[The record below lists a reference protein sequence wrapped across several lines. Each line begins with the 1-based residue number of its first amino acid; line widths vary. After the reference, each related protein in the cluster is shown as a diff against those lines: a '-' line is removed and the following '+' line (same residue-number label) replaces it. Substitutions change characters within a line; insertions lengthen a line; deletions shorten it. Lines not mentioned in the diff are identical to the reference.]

1 MSDRT
6 ELPQLR
12 GRTLTRWIVA
22 RFAARSRLVPMLLA
36 LPLVVVLMLAYVVP
50 VAIMTGLGFFAT
62 DPTGKV
68 LPVFTLGHFF
78 KFFGDSWY
86 FFVLVRSIRIALF
99 VTALTVV
106 LGYVVAYFLAFYR
119 SRLLELYLVL
129 VVAPILI
136 GNVVRAYGWRFLM
149 GENGVVN
156 VLLTR
161 IGVIDRPISFLYT
174 EHGIIIADSSVLLP
188 IVVMILLGV
197 LSRIDGTY
205 IEAAKSLGAGRWRAF
220 WHITLPLSLPGVAAA
235 SVICF
240 TLALGTFETAVF
252 IGGKRVQMIA
262 PLVYEQ
268 IGVAFNWPFAAAMSL
283 IMLVVSVV
291 GIALNDRLMR
301 RQVR

>member
-6 ELPQLR
+6 ASPPQ
-12 GRTLTRWIVA
+12 GHETTRWIVA
-22 RFAARSRLVPMLLA
+22 RFAARRWLVPALLV
-36 LPLVVVLMLAYVVP
+36 LPLATVLVLAYVVP
-50 VAIMTGLGFFAT
+50 VAIMAGLGFFAT

-68 LPVFTLGHFF
+68 LPELTLGHFF

-86 FFVLVRSIRIALF
+86 FFVLVRSLRIALF
-99 VTALTVV
+99 VTVLTVV
-106 LGYVVAYFLAFYR
+106 LGYVVAYFLAFHR
-119 SRLLELYLVL
+119 SRLFELYLAL

-156 VLLTR
+156 GLLTR
-161 IGVIDRPISFLYT
+161 FGAIDRPIPFLYT

-197 LSRIDGTY
+197 LSRVDGAY
-205 IEAAKSLGAGRWRAF
+205 IEAAKSLGASRWRAF
-220 WHITLPLSLPGVAAA
+220 WHVTLPLSLPGVAAA

-268 IGVAFNWPFAAAMSL
+268 IGVVFNWPFGAAMSL
-283 IMLVVSVV
+283 IILAISVA

-301 RQVR
+301 RHAL

>member
-1 MSDRT
+1 
-6 ELPQLR
+6 
-12 GRTLTRWIVA
+12 VA
-22 RFAARSRLVPMLLA
+22 RFAARPRLAPALLA
-36 LPLVVVLMLAYVVP
+36 LPLVAVLVFAYAVP
-50 VAIMTGLGFFAT
+50 VAIMAGLGFFAT
-62 DPTGKV
+62 DPTGRV
-68 LPVFTLGHFF
+68 LPELTLGHFF
-78 KFFGDSWY
+78 KFFGDNWY

-99 VTALTVV
+99 VTVLTVV
-106 LGYVVAYFLAFYR
+106 LGYAVAYFLAFYR
-119 SRLLELYLVL
+119 SRLFELYLVL
-129 VVAPILI
+129 VIAPILI

-156 VLLTR
+156 GLLIR
-161 IGVIDRPISFLYT
+161 LGAIDGPIPFLYT
-174 EHGIIIADSSVLLP
+174 EHGIVIADSSVLLP

-197 LSRIDGTY
+197 LSRIDGAY

-220 WHITLPLSLPGVAAA
+220 WHVTLPLSLPGVAAA

-268 IGVAFNWPFAAAMSL
+268 IGVVFNWPFGAAMSL
-283 IMLVVSVV
+283 IILAISLV

-301 RQVR
+301 GGAR